1 VPWTEVRLELP
12 DTVLRRL
19 ADQAGAC
26 GVSVEVLIVTLLAK
40 SQVVGD
46 EPGSEQ

>member
-12 DTVLRRL
+12 DAVLRRL
-19 ADQAGAC
+19 EVLADSY

-40 SQVVGD
+40 SQIVGD
-46 EPGSEQ
+46 EPRGEQ